1 MSNSLSHVLDFY
13 SRHPISGEH
22 ILAKLRAIRGH
33 LDNLRPEDLYAHDQD
48 HYGGLQANDALA
60 QRAEIK
66 RGEHVADF
74 CAGLGGPARYLA
86 HRYGAVIT
94 GIELNPNRVTGAEG
108 LTRRV
113 GLQDR
118 VRIIQGN
125 VMDVP
130 LADESMDVVVS
141 QEAFLHIPA
150 KGKALREAL
159 RILRPGGR
167 LVFTDWVA
175 HRPLAPDEAETM
187 WRGIAAQ
194 TLQSFATYRDLLQG
208 TGFVIRSVD
217 DLTTEWGVVLDERFS
232 MYRKLREETLR
243 AGLPAGDEEFYS
255 AYGKLVALVKAGVL
269 GGGRFT
275 AAKSLGA
282 R

>member
-1 MSNSLSHVLDFY
+1 MSNSLNHVLDFY
-13 SRHPISGEH
+13 SRHPISSDH

-66 RGEHVADF
+66 PGEHVADF

-141 QEAFLHIPA
+141 QEAFLHIPD

-159 RILRPGGR
+159 RILKPGGR

-194 TLQSFATYRDLLQG
+194 TIQSFATYRDLLQG

-255 AYGKLVALVKAGVL
+255 AYGKLVALVKARVL